1 MVPHHADSTLSCDT
15 TELRSGGGKQTTSFL
30 KGLGLQPI
38 SCCNLVVPGQG
49 MAGFLNG
56 NGTKYRDTCRH
67 LGEMVTFTKSIC
79 YIWITK

>member
-1 MVPHHADSTLSCDT
+1 MLPHHADSRLSCDT
-15 TELRSGGGKQTTSFL
+15 TELRSEQPAFSRVL
-30 KGLGLQPI
+30 ELLQPI

-49 MAGFLNG
+49 TAGFLNG